1 MVVLAIMALGL
12 VSLRSLAV
20 DLLPNINVP
29 VAVVA
34 TSYQGA
40 GPQEIENLVTK
51 PLEDSLVSI
60 HGVDTMQS
68 QSQTNSSLI
77 LLLFKSDVN
86 LDNALL
92 EVREKVD
99 QAKGFLPEDAGDPS
113 VLRFDPNQQP
123 IIYMSVAGEGLG
135 LQELQEVADSMIVP
149 LIERQ
154 NGVGSASVSGGQTR
168 EIRVEFDRARLVQYG
183 LSPSHIAQALGAENR
198 SMPVGSVTKGLE
210 SLQLRVSG
218 EFDSL
223 SDIGNTLL
231 TLQSGQQIRVSDVAT
246 IHDTFKEQSNLAL
259 VNGEPALM
267 LSVQKQSDANT
278 VEVADEVYK
287 AIDELNETLPDGVTL
302 TMMFDSSTMIRDSID
317 SVVENL
323 LYGGIFSI
331 LVLWL
336 FLRSIRTTLIIS
348 IAIPIAVISTFSLM
362 YFTGQTVNIISMGG
376 LALGVGMMVDSSIV
390 ILEGIVSERQKG
402 VSRLEAAIKAATEL
416 GPSVIA
422 SAITAMIVFVPIIFV
437 EGIAADLFIPMALT
451 VAFSNVAALVVAIT
465 IVPMLSARMITERAI
480 DKKKSWFQRGLDVL
494 IVFYK
499 KILAWALGHRKTVVL
514 VTVLATVGSLML
526 TPFIRTEFIPAAGS
540 GQLNINITAPS
551 GYKLD
556 EMKSLTDEVTA
567 LLEPY
572 RADIDYTSVTIGGD
586 GGPFGGNTNTS
597 SVMVQLL
604 PADQLQHTATDI
616 VLALDEAVQNIAG
629 AEITIAESTVSLS
642 SGSPIQIQVNGDDTK
657 VLHEIGE
664 QIVWTLSEIPG
675 VLNPESSSAEGNAE
689 LSIIVDRSMAASYGL
704 TYQEIMNEVSLS
716 MNGQVATYYR
726 EEGNEYEVRVIM
738 PEENRSSI
746 ADLNTLV
753 VTTRSGQL
761 IPLSTVAEFQQEQG
775 PASIIRENQQQLITV
790 SSGIIDRDLGSVA
803 ADVEAALAEM
813 SLPDGYTYSLGG
825 QTEDMQEAFIQ
836 LGLALV
842 FAIFLVYAVMAIE
855 FESFVYPFIIM
866 FTMPTTIV
874 GVMLGLFVT
883 GSSLSIPSIMG
894 LVMLA
899 GIVVNNGIILVDYI
913 NLLRAKGMDRREAI
927 LEGAPTRVRPI
938 MMTYLAT
945 VLGMLPLALGW
956 GEGSETNQPMAVAII
971 FGLTCSS
978 LFTML
983 FVPVMYTYM
992 DGLANRTKRLFTRK
1006 KGDPKKDVPAPPA
1019 APAAETG
1026 A

>member
-1 MVVLAIMALGL
+1 MVVLAVMALGL

-40 GPQEIENLVTK
+40 GPQEIENLVTN

-68 QSQTNSSLI
+68 QSQANSSLI

-99 QAKGFLPEDAGDPS
+99 QAKGFLPDDAGDPS

-123 IIYMSVAGEGLG
+123 IIYMSVTGEGHS
-135 LQELQEVADSMIVP
+135 LQELQEVSGAMIVP

-154 NGVGSASVSGGQTR
+154 DGVGSASVSGGQTR

-183 LSPSHIAQALGAENR
+183 LSPSSIAQALGAENR

-223 SDIGNTLL
+223 SDIGNTLI
-231 TLQSGQQIRVSDVAT
+231 TLPSGQQIKVNDVAV
-246 IHDTFKEQSNLAL
+246 IQDTFKEQSNLAL
-259 VNGEPALM
+259 VNGEPSLM

-287 AIDELNETLPDGVTL
+287 AIDELNETLPGGIQL

-331 LVLWL
+331 IVLWL

-402 VSRLEAAIKAATEL
+402 ASRMEASIKAATEL

-422 SAITAMIVFVPIIFV
+422 SAITAMIVFVPIVFV
-437 EGIAADLFIPMALT
+437 DGIAADLFIPMALT

-465 IVPMLSARMITERAI
+465 IVPMLSARMITDRAI
-480 DKKKSWFQRGLDVL
+480 NKKKSWFQRGLEVL
-494 IVFYK
+494 IAFYK
-499 KILAWALGHRKTVVL
+499 KLLAWALGHRKTVVA
-514 VTVLATVGSLML
+514 VTILATIGSLAL
-526 TPFIRTEFIPAAGS
+526 APFIRMEFIPASGS
-540 GQLNINITAPS
+540 GQLNIYMTAPS

-556 EMKSLTDEVTA
+556 EMKALTEEVTA

-572 RADIDYTSVTIGGD
+572 RGDIEYTSVTIGGD
-586 GGPFGGNTNTS
+586 GGPFGGATNTS

-604 PADQLQHTATDI
+604 PEDQLQHSSTDI
-616 VLALDEAVQNIAG
+616 VLALGEAVQNIAG
-629 AEITIAESTVSLS
+629 AEITIEESTVSLGG
-642 SGSPIQIQVNGDDTK
+642 GSPIQIQVNGEDTR

-664 QIVWTLSEIPG
+664 QIVWVLSDIPG
-675 VLNPESSSAEGNAE
+675 VLNPESSSSDGNSE
-689 LSIIVDRSMAASYGL
+689 LNIIVDRSTAASYGL

-716 MNGQVATYYR
+716 LNGQVATRYR
-726 EEGNEYEVRVIM
+726 EAGNEYEVRVIM
-738 PEENRSSI
+738 PEQNRSSI
-746 ADLNTLV
+746 ADLNALV

-761 IPLSTVAEFQQEQG
+761 VPLAAVAEFKQEQG
-775 PASIIRENQQQLITV
+775 PASIIRENQKQLITV
-790 SSGIIDRDLGSVA
+790 SSGIIDRDLGSVS
-803 ADVEAALAEM
+803 ADVEAAMASM
-813 SLPDGYTYSLGG
+813 SLPDGYTYSIGG
-825 QTEDMQEAFIQ
+825 QTEDMEEAFIQ
-836 LGLALV
+836 LGLALA

-866 FTMPTTIV
+866 FTMPTTTV
-874 GVMLGLFVT
+874 GVMIGLFVT

-913 NLLRAKGMDRREAI
+913 NIVRSKGMDRREAI

-956 GEGSETNQPMAVAII
+956 GEGAETNQPMAIAII
-971 FGLTCSS
+971 FGLTFSS

-983 FVPVMYTYM
+983 FIPVMYTYM

-1006 KGDPKKDVPAPPA
+1006 GGPKKDVPA
-1019 APAAETG
+1019 AETNVS
-1026 A
+1026 AT